1 MYFIFKDPYFRMTRD
16 VAPRMNCLKPALIHS
31 TFFPALQGAQTKMSA
46 SDPTSSIFVT
56 DSDKQIKDKVME
68 LYYCPLNILRTFCLL
83 VKKSVLIYIANW
95 SIFNSLFFLFN
106 WLLKVMALQKKKGN
120 LNVEGILQ
128 IMGEAKERWKK
139 KQHCTGYFHFWW
151 YKKFWLLLFRSTS
164 MLSLE
169 VERLWRNTRRREVT
183 VMWTCLFSIWHSSWR
198 MMIDWRKS
206 ERSEIGIISSLK

>member
-83 VKKSVLIYIANW
+83 VKKAVLIDIANW
-95 SIFNSLFFLFN
+95 SIFNSLFFFYSIDFSRW
-106 WLLKVMALQKKKGN
+106 WLSKKKKEN

-128 IMGEAKERWKK
+128 IMGEAKKDEKK
-139 KQHCTGYFHFWW
+139 NTVQGIFIFDDIKNFGFYFSDQQVCF
-151 YKKFWLLLFRSTS
+151 
-164 MLSLE
+164 
-169 VERLWRNTRRREVT
+169 LWRWSDCGGTQGEGR
-183 VMWTCLFSIWHSSWR
+183 
-198 MMIDWRKS
+198 
-206 ERSEIGIISSLK
+206 

>member
-1 MYFIFKDPYFRMTRD
+1 MGNIVNTAYNLFLRTCSSKWLVIYLIFKDPYFRMTRD

-83 VKKSVLIYIANW
+83 VKKSVLTDIANW
-95 SIFNSLFFLFN
+95 SIFNSLLLN
-106 WLLKVMALQKKKGN
+106 LLLKVMPLQKKNEK

-128 IMGEAKERWKK
+128 IIGEAKEKWKK
-139 KQHCTGYFHFWW
+139 NTVRDISFFGDINKNFGFYFSDQQVC
-151 YKKFWLLLFRSTS
+151 L
-164 MLSLE
+164 
-169 VERLWRNTRRREVT
+169 LWRWSDCRGTQGE
-183 VMWTCLFSIWHSSWR
+183 
-198 MMIDWRKS
+198 
-206 ERSEIGIISSLK
+206 GG

>member
-1 MYFIFKDPYFRMTRD
+1 MYFILKDPYFRMTRD

-83 VKKSVLIYIANW
+83 VKKSVLIDIANW
-95 SIFNSLFFLFN
+95 SIFNSLFFFIQLTS
-106 WLLKVMALQKKKGN
+106 QGDGSPKKERKFKCWGHIADY
-120 LNVEGILQ
+120 GR
-128 IMGEAKERWKK
+128 GKERWKK
-139 KQHCTGYFHFWW
+139 KHCTGYFHFWW

-169 VERLWRNTRRREVT
+169 VEQLWRNTRRREVT

-206 ERSEIGIISSLK
+206 ERSEKGNILS

>member
-83 VKKSVLIYIANW
+83 VKKSVLIDIANW
-95 SIFNSLFFLFN
+95 SIFNSLFFFIQLTSQGDGSPKKERKFKCWGN
-106 WLLKVMALQKKKGN
+106 IADYGRGKRKMKKKTT
-120 LNVEGILQ
+120 VQGIF
-128 IMGEAKERWKK
+128 IFDDIKNFGF
-139 KQHCTGYFHFWW
+139 YFSDQQVCF
-151 YKKFWLLLFRSTS
+151 
-164 MLSLE
+164 
-169 VERLWRNTRRREVT
+169 LWRWSDCGGTQGEGR
-183 VMWTCLFSIWHSSWR
+183 
-198 MMIDWRKS
+198 
-206 ERSEIGIISSLK
+206 

>member
-83 VKKSVLIYIANW
+83 VKKSVLTDIANW
-95 SIFNSLFFLFN
+95 SIFNSLIFLFN
-106 WLLKVMALQKKKGN
+106 WLLKVMALQKKKEN

-128 IMGEAKERWKK
+128 IMGEAKKDEKK
-139 KQHCTGYFHFWW
+139 NTVQGIFIFDDIKNFGFYFSDQQVCF
-151 YKKFWLLLFRSTS
+151 
-164 MLSLE
+164 
-169 VERLWRNTRRREVT
+169 LWRWSDCGGTQGEGR
-183 VMWTCLFSIWHSSWR
+183 
-198 MMIDWRKS
+198 
-206 ERSEIGIISSLK
+206 